1 MSFRTHFLVS
11 LLAAGGCFLN
21 GSALAQKQLNP
32 EDLQGLSRTDRETIH
47 PGQPLEI
54 VGIGQEDN
62 DFRAASPAL
71 AEGELAVTRVDTEE
85 LRSRRLAMYKS
96 GARYNTPPA
105 TTRRVQ
111 GIALNRTLPRFQSDR
126 PFGDPAD
133 QEVPPEEG
141 STWPYWVAGVV
152 LAGSLWIVRKRS

>member
-1 MSFRTHFLVS
+1 MRFRTHLLVS
-11 LLAAGGCFLN
+11 LLASGGWFLDA
-21 GSALAQKQLNP
+21 SAHAQRQLNP
-32 EDLQGLSRTDRETIH
+32 DDLQGLSRTDRETIH

-71 AEGELAVTRVDTEE
+71 AEGELAVTLVDMED

-111 GIALNRTLPRFQSDR
+111 ANALNRSLPRFQADR
-126 PFGDPAD
+126 PIGDPAD
-133 QEVPPEEG
+133 QDVPPEEG
-141 STWPYWVAGVV
+141 SSWPYWMAGVA